1 MKFIEKF
8 FKHELAIDL
17 GTVNTLIY
25 DPDRGI
31 LLNQP
36 SVIAID
42 KYDDEVVAGLFH
54 SPSTPSNQRWGAGS
68 MLCQMCLVSR
78 YSARPSRPSSRPKPD
93 CL

>member
-42 KYDDEVVAGLFH
+42 KYDDEVVAVGHQALKLLGREPRGIEVH
-54 SPSTPSNQRWGAGS
+54 RPIRSGTSHAR
-68 MLCQMCLVSR
+68 SR
-78 YSARPSRPSSRPKPD
+78 KTSSCRATR
-93 CL
+93 

>member
-17 GTVNTLIY
+17 GTANTLIY
-25 DPDRGI
+25 DPDKGV

-42 KYDDEVVAGLFH
+42 KYDGDVLCRASGLETIG
-54 SPSTPSNQRWGAGS
+54 PRTPWH
-68 MLCQMCLVSR
+68 
-78 YSARPSRPSSRPKPD
+78 
-93 CL
+93 